1 MSDTTGIA
9 PVDAVV
15 VWSIALTAIITLL
28 TMIWRGLRKITKKT
42 GHILDAWNG
51 EEPRP
56 GVPGRPPLMQRVGD
70 LETGLQSV
78 KGHAA
83 ALETRVG
90 GVERSIGSRLLDGD
104 QGGGLRPQRS
114 SG

>member
-15 VWSIALTAIITLL
+15 VWSIALSAIIGLL
-28 TMIWRGLRKITKKT
+28 AMIARGLRKITKPL
-42 GHILDAWNG
+42 GRMLDDWNG
-51 EEPRP
+51 EDPRP
-56 GVPGRPPLMQRVGD
+56 GVQGRPPLMQRVGD
-70 LETGLQSV
+70 LETGMKSV
-78 KGHAA
+78 KGRTD